1 MCKRGDEWQER
12 LAGHFRT
19 LADRRATGRTVFALE
34 HGLTA
39 DELDD
44 LRASAVATF
53 ASPSERSRHWLPLA
67 VHAAEVAYDYAG
79 DEYWPS
85 FARKTPGWDP
95 TLAARHE
102 VRETFRRFAR
112 EYRGPTPHGRW
123 AEWFT
128 IICWPI
134 ANAILPTDLQRQL
147 ARALYLAGPGL
158 GQRLDDM
165 AELGR
170 HVAAS
175 AWEGSDRFQQLR
187 EQPLLLGQI
196 ALALLRPEAT
206 TDTLLLESTLRRIV
220 MDLESERSAAG
231 WIRHAR
237 GALVRSTMHLSGTR
251 IGIDH
256 GPASDLFERVE
267 RVAQLTAPEVVLR
280 CDASDKTWG
289 VWLSLPNLSPLADL
303 SPTVREALLGSKCSA
318 PAADTPIARGRLLFD
333 SQDVRLV
340 RWPRAG
346 TPLIRFQGLA
356 AGLESALM
364 RAWAAPE
371 TPVVYRVRNDGT
383 GHRVASR
390 VVRAGQDYLVAHET
404 PPDSLRRMANLTRC
418 SGVHVSRIA
427 VPSAIE
433 PRMARTLRDVG
444 CRLSQ
449 EASIWPAGVVPVGWD
464 GEGSVEWLASDV
476 PMLGVEVDHELIEL
490 SFDLPGTHRETTG
503 RLLAGSTVFITLP
516 QLPVGTHEL
525 LVKET
530 PLDGAPTTRQLVIG
544 IREPRHAA
552 GDSGP
557 IRMWPEPYSTDLG
570 QLWAGATTVCIAG
583 PARETDLRF
592 ILSTRPA
599 GTPSATVRLSG
610 KVPLGSDEWRALFDR
625 DVRRDDD
632 VASAFD
638 NARWGR
644 VEVNA
649 GPFGSHALE
658 FERSLPSLRWAI
670 ARPDNAYTLAL
681 SDDSEGPVLPEVAF
695 AAFDRP
701 DDLKPLSDLFVGT
714 SFNADGGGGLYVAR
728 RGADQASI
736 VAPPRQRVFRSLDQ
750 LKYQA
755 HLAPAPVDPARLRAQ
770 FQLLA
775 LWSRASLPGNWLASV
790 WRAEAVS
797 LIQGHLIGAIC
808 GPKWRDGERALTEA
822 RTPASLCAMAAGLT
836 SPSPA
841 TRDHIR
847 AITSGVLEVRGI
859 ALERRINDFRQL
871 LSSVNQFA
879 DRAWS
884 PISRTRGPGAG
895 AWAAEF
901 YLRLATDADVDSWA
915 GTSMVE
921 GLALAVAW
929 SLPVRVARFLALA
942 TIVGSGAATSFQ
954 PPFDGWA
961 WR

>member
-112 EYRGPTPHGRW
+112 EYRGPTPHGLW

-196 ALALLRPEAT
+196 ALALLRPDAT

-220 MDLESERSAAG
+220 TDLESERSAAG

-251 IGIDH
+251 IGVDH
-256 GPASDLFERVE
+256 GPASDLLERVA
-267 RVAQLTAPEVVLR
+267 RVAQLTAPEVFLR
-280 CDASDKTWG
+280 CDASDMTWG

-333 SQDVRLV
+333 SQDVRLM

-371 TPVVYRVRNDGT
+371 TPAVYRVRTDGT

-404 PPDSLRRMANLTRC
+404 PPDSLRHMANLTRC

-490 SFDLPGTHRETTG
+490 SFDLLGTHRETTG

-530 PLDGAPTTRQLVIG
+530 PLDGAPTTRQLVIR
-544 IREPRHAA
+544 IREPRRAA

-644 VEVNA
+644 VEVDA

-670 ARPDNAYTLAL
+670 ARPDKAYTLAL

-695 AAFDRP
+695 AAFGRP
-701 DDLKPLSDLFVGT
+701 DDLKPLSGPFVGN

-736 VAPPRQRVFRSLDQ
+736 VAPPKQRVFRSLDQ

-808 GPKWRDGERALTEA
+808 GPKWRDGERAVTEA
-822 RTPASLCAMAAGLT
+822 RTPASLRAMAAGLT

-884 PISRTRGPGAG
+884 PISRTRGPGAA

-942 TIVGSGAATSFQ
+942 TMVGSGAAASFQ